1 MTTQRFSVHALIPAL
16 LATTLAWR
24 LVVPGVALTL
34 ALALAARFG
43 SSEITSVLM
52 DGKSSPVS
60 PVLLGI
66 VFGIL
71 WRHFIGL
78 GSNAGQG
85 VQWILGTILRIGIAL
100 VGLRLTLSG
109 LAGIGPAAF
118 AVVVAC
124 ITTALVASKVVGRM
138 LGCRASCRGACCRL
152 RRLRLHGDR
161 RDIAGDQGTA
171 SRDRPGN
178 DMVVIGSLGMLTYPW
193 LAAAVLHER
202 TLPVGIFLGTAIHDT
217 SQVERLA
224 DLRQQFGAPD
234 VVGYASAT
242 KVFRNLSIIILV
254 PLMAWSTRPRM
265 QSASSE
271 PVACRQ
277 ALVPQFVIWF
287 VVFVLVRTLGD
298 QLVTTNTQAQQT
310 WLQAMSAAQVMS
322 DLFMTCG
329 MTAVGLTVSLTQ
341 MHQVGFRPFCAAV
354 IIAAATATC
363 SLGMIAALLF

>member
-1 MTTQRFSVHALIPAL
+1 MTTQRFSVSAL
-16 LATTLAWR
+16 L
-24 LVVPGVALTL
+24 PGVALTF

-43 SSEITSVLM
+43 SSEITSILM
-52 DGKSSPVS
+52 DGKASPVS

-85 VQWILGTILRIGIAL
+85 VQWTLTTILRIGIAL

-109 LAGIGPAAF
+109 LASVGPAAF

-124 ITTALVASKVVGRM
+124 ITTALVVSKVIGRLLGLSSVMQALLAVGSAVC
-138 LGCRASCRGACCRL
+138 GCTAIVATSPAIRARPVETGAAVTC
-152 RRLRLHGDR
+152 
-161 RDIAGDQGTA
+161 
-171 SRDRPGN
+171 
-178 DMVVIGSLGMLTYPW
+178 VVLIGSLGMLTYPW

-202 TLPVGIFLGTAIHDT
+202 TLAVGIFLGSAIHDT
-217 SQVERLA
+217 SQVVGASLIYA
-224 DLRQQFGAPD
+224 QQFGSPE

-242 KVFRNLSIIILV
+242 KLFRNLSIIILV
-254 PLMAWSTRPRM
+254 PLMSWSTRPRM

-310 WLQAMSAAQVMS
+310 WLQAVSAAQVMS

-341 MHQVGFRPFCAAV
+341 MQQVGFRPICAAV

-363 SLGMIAALLF
+363 SLGMIAALLL

>member
-1 MTTQRFSVHALIPAL
+1 MTTQPS
-16 LATTLAWR
+16 TTSW
-24 LVVPGVALTL
+24 LVVLPGVALTL

-52 DGKSSPVS
+52 AGKASPVS

-78 GSNAGQG
+78 GSNMGQG
-85 VQWILGTILRIGIAL
+85 VQWTLCTILRIGIAF

-109 LAGIGPAAF
+109 LASVGPAAV

-124 ITTALVASKVVGRM
+124 IATALLVSKIIGRVLGLSSVMQTLLAVGSAVCGCTAIVATSPAIRARPVETGVAVACVV
-138 LGCRASCRGACCRL
+138 L
-152 RRLRLHGDR
+152 
-161 RDIAGDQGTA
+161 
-171 SRDRPGN
+171 
-178 DMVVIGSLGMLTYPW
+178 IGSLGMLTYPW
-193 LAAAVLHER
+193 LAAALLHER
-202 TLPVGIFLGTAIHDT
+202 TLPVGVFLGSAIHDT
-217 SQVERLA
+217 SQVVGASLIYA
-224 DLRQQFGAPD
+224 QQFDSPD

-242 KVFRNLSIIILV
+242 KLFRNLSIVVLV
-254 PLMAWSTRPRM
+254 PLMAWSTRPRT

-271 PVACRQ
+271 PAASPQ
-277 ALVPQFVIWF
+277 PFVPRFVIWF
-287 VVFVLVRTLGD
+287 VVFVIVRTLGD
-298 QLVTTNTQAQQT
+298 QYVAAGAPAQQT
-310 WLQAMSAAQVMS
+310 WLQAMSAAQSMS

-341 MHQVGFRPFCAAV
+341 VHQVGFRPICTAV

>member
-1 MTTQRFSVHALIPAL
+1 MRREVSPLSSTTS
-16 LATTLAWR
+16 WR
-24 LVVPGVALTL
+24 VVVPGVALTL
-34 ALALAARFG
+34 ALALAARMG

-52 DGKSSPVS
+52 DGKASPVS

-78 GSNAGQG
+78 GSNAAQG
-85 VQWILGTILRIGIAL
+85 VQWTLSTILRIGIAL

-109 LAGIGPAAF
+109 LTAAGPAAF

-124 ITTALVASKVVGRM
+124 ITTALLASKVIGRM
-138 LGCRASCRGACCRL
+138 LGLSSVMQGLLAVGSAVCGCTAIIATSPAIRA
-152 RRLRLHGDR
+152 
-161 RDIAGDQGTA
+161 
-171 SRDRPGN
+171 RPVETGVALTC
-178 DMVVIGSLGMLTYPW
+178 VVLIGSFGMLTYPW

-202 TLPVGIFLGTAIHDT
+202 TLPVGIFLGSAIHDT
-217 SQVERLA
+217 SQVV
-224 DLRQQFGAPD
+224 GASLI
-234 VVGYASAT
+234 YAQ
-242 KVFRNLSIIILV
+242 
-254 PLMAWSTRPRM
+254 

-271 PVACRQ
+271 PVTCRQ

-310 WLQAMSAAQVMS
+310 WLQAVSAAQVMS

-341 MHQVGFRPFCAAV
+341 MQQVGFRPICAAV

-363 SLGMIAALLF
+363 SLGMIAALLL

>member
-1 MTTQRFSVHALIPAL
+1 MTTQRSSVRALIPAS
-16 LATTLAWR
+16 WR
-24 LVVPGVALTL
+24 VVVPGVALTL
-34 ALALAARFG
+34 ALALAARLG
-43 SSEITSVLM
+43 SSEITSALM
-52 DGKSSPVS
+52 DGKASPVS

-71 WRHFIGL
+71 WRHFVGL

-85 VQWILGTILRIGIAL
+85 VQWTLGTILRIGIAL

-109 LAGIGPAAF
+109 LAGVGPAAF

-124 ITTALVASKVVGRM
+124 ITTALVVSKVIGRM
-138 LGCRASCRGACCRL
+138 LGLSSAMQALLAVGCAVCGCTAIVATAAAIRA
-152 RRLRLHGDR
+152 
-161 RDIAGDQGTA
+161 
-171 SRDRPGN
+171 RPVETGLALTC
-178 DMVVIGSLGMLTYPW
+178 VVLIGSFGMLAYPW

-202 TLPVGIFLGTAIHDT
+202 ALPVGIFLGSAIHDT
-217 SQVERLA
+217 SQVVGASLIYA
-224 DLRQQFGAPD
+224 QQFGAPD

-242 KVFRNLSIIILV
+242 KLFRNLSIIILM

-271 PVACRQ
+271 SVSSRP

-287 VVFVLVRTLGD
+287 VAFVLVRTLGD
-298 QLVTTNTQAQQT
+298 QLVTTSAQAQQT
-310 WLQAMSAAQVMS
+310 WLQAVSAVQVMS

-329 MTAVGLTVSLTQ
+329 MTAVGLTVCLTQ
-341 MHQVGFRPFCAAV
+341 MQRVGFRPICAAV

-363 SLGMIAALLF
+363 SLGMIAALRL

>member
-1 MTTQRFSVHALIPAL
+1 MSS
-16 LATTLAWR
+16 ATSWR
-24 LVVPGVALTL
+24 PVVPGAALTL

-52 DGKSSPVS
+52 DGKASPVS

-78 GSNAGQG
+78 GSNAVQG
-85 VQWILGTILRIGIAL
+85 VQWTLGTILRVGIAL

-124 ITTALVASKVVGRM
+124 ITTALVVSRVVGRM
-138 LGCRASCRGACCRL
+138 LGLSSAMRWLLAVGCAVCGCTAIVATSQAIRA
-152 RRLRLHGDR
+152 
-161 RDIAGDQGTA
+161 
-171 SRDRPGN
+171 RPVETSLALTC
-178 DMVVIGSLGMLTYPW
+178 VVLIGSFGMLTYPW

-202 TLPVGIFLGTAIHDT
+202 TLPVGIFLGSAIHDT
-217 SQVERLA
+217 SQVVGASLIYA
-224 DLRQQFGAPD
+224 QQFGAPD

-242 KVFRNLSIIILV
+242 KLFRNLSIIILV
-254 PLMAWSTRPRM
+254 PLMAWSARPRM

-271 PVACRQ
+271 PETCRQ
-277 ALVPQFVIWF
+277 VLVPQFVLWF
-287 VVFVLVRTLGD
+287 VVFVLVRTLVD
-298 QLVTTNTQAQQT
+298 QLVTTNTQAQQA

-329 MTAVGLTVSLTQ
+329 MTAVGLTVCLAQ
-341 MHQVGFRPFCAAV
+341 MQRVGFRPICAAV
-354 IIAAATATC
+354 LIAAATAAC
-363 SLGMIAALLF
+363 SLGVITALMF